1 MPAQAFGS
9 DRDAR
14 TAIALWIA
22 RNVEGPT
29 PSADELRLTPLTG
42 GQSNP
47 TYLLAAGERRMALRT
62 KPAPAAQLLP
72 SAHAIER
79 EFRVQM
85 ALHAAG
91 FPVPQPLAICG
102 DEAVVGRAFY
112 LMEYVEGR
120 VFRNPK
126 LPELNAD
133 ERTAV
138 YDEMNRVCAAIH
150 NFDFQAANLGNYGRG
165 GDYFARQIAR
175 WTQQYR
181 ASETDLIDEM
191 EQLIVWLPKHVPA
204 GQETTL
210 VHGDFR
216 LDNLIFDP
224 HEPRVRAVLDWELS
238 TLGHPLADFAYH
250 CQLWRMP
257 HDRMRGL
264 AGYPLAGTGIPDEA
278 GYLALYC
285 RRTGR
290 TPPAEW
296 EFCLAYNLFRSA
308 CIVQG
313 IYKRALEGKA
323 AGADGLEEGRLV
335 RPYAELGWRVACLS
349 QQGDGS

>member
-1 MPAQAFGS
+1 MPAHALES

-14 TAIALWIA
+14 AAIASWIA
-22 RNVEGPT
+22 RNIERP
-29 PSADELRLTPLTG
+29 PLSAGELRLTPLAG

-47 TYLLAAGERRMALRT
+47 TYLLGADKRCMVLRA

-79 EFRVQM
+79 EFRVLT

-91 FPVPQPLAICG
+91 FPVPQPLAICS
-102 DEAVVGRAFY
+102 DEAVAGRAFY

-120 VFRNPK
+120 VFRDPK
-126 LPELNAD
+126 LPGLNAD
-133 ERTAV
+133 ERAAV
-138 YDEMNRVCAAIH
+138 YDETNRICAAIH
-150 NFDFQAANLGNYGRG
+150 NFDFRAAGLESYGRG
-165 GDYFARQIAR
+165 NDYFARQIAR

-181 ASETDLIDEM
+181 ASETEPIEGM
-191 EQLIVWLPKHVPA
+191 EQLIAWLPKHVPA

-216 LDNLIFDP
+216 LDNLIFDL
-224 HEPRVRAVLDWELS
+224 HEPRVRAVVDWELS

-278 GYLALYC
+278 AYLALYC

-323 AGADGLEEGRLV
+323 ASADGLAEGRLV
-335 RPYAELGWRVACLS
+335 RPYAEIGWRVACLS
-349 QQGDGS
+349 GQGKGS